1 MAGSWAQCKKPHP
14 FGVWPGG
21 VRGGEIGM
29 RAGAE
34 RGGMQHPLVDERNP
48 CNSLLALPCDHH
60 HCLVQIRVWDRN
72 SIGRGHRSGPHKG
85 ALPVS
90 GGRRPAWLMKAIAF
104 PGPSQNR
111 KKGNDQGKAIARTGA
126 GTVDEPDG
134 VALKMGS
141 TVKRRNAGSPPA
153 RR

>member
-1 MAGSWAQCKKPHP
+1 MGQ
-14 FGVWPGG
+14 
-21 VRGGEIGM
+21 IGM

-34 RGGMQHPLVDERNP
+34 RGGMQHPRVDEQNP
-48 CNSLLALPCDHH
+48 CNSLLALPCNHH

-72 SIGRGHRSGPHKG
+72 VSGRGHRSGPHKG